1 MGKEG
6 KYDLKLAD
14 TFTLVTPDTETE
26 EDVSSSSCDTPLTA
40 ASHPTKLLR
49 NACTK
54 MLKIFAVSVGKHANK
69 MDRSAVR
76 NVAAMFRSILTAS
89 KCGAS
94 NLGLEHWTT
103 LGFLR
108 AISSD
113 TNFGACLT
121 TPVWVRLHVEILSG
135 RVNSEQDVYK
145 KLQSLRLLQATL
157 ESWQPIDEQMHNEI
171 VQQLF
176 QVFGRIVLLC
186 PADLSLL
193 QNPADTK
200 ARVLLSC
207 SHSGTIAEELIAL
220 LRKLHT
226 MSAWNSAINAFVSQK
241 LYMATE
247 MLGEASFKNI
257 DDADKAAVLA
267 ALTLIGGCDPRP
279 RIGLTITMDGQTATI
294 NSFTHKG
301 KALLNVHNSSE
312 IKKVPITIVH
322 DSLDVGTFSLSRMSL
337 NEMLLNSWSILLT
350 GPAPWKTAVV
360 SSTVDTQLLRA
371 QQIHLAALNAT
382 SVLFRHQSA
391 LRKILRQRAP
401 GMASHFS
408 SEASISEHNNEPH
421 DANAETAAA
430 NNYAKEER
438 CPINLIETILG
449 RATQT
454 NPLKAHYSYAELA
467 MAALNLTQHLASHV
481 HNELSAATTA
491 DTTHRAVVPLPVQP
505 TLIHGVPI
513 YNNEVSFYVKFV
525 IDDNKKKRRILL
537 YLKPFDEFN
546 SSFVEASPAPTCSRP
561 RRPTV
566 APHVL
571 QIMQMGFTQCSVEL
585 AMKRLAPAVPT
596 VEQIVQWILEHPTD
610 CPVVP
615 SNARGGGAH
624 EFDGDSDSDSSD
636 TVDGGS
642 SMNDGLV

>member
-1 MGKEG
+1 MFIIIFLSFTLCSWVRVEWDNGATNSYRMGKEG

-14 TFTLVTPDTETE
+14 TYALVTPDTETE
-26 EDVSSSSCDTPLTA
+26 EDVSSCDTQLTA

-54 MLKIFAVSVGKHANK
+54 MMKIFSVSVGRHANK

-76 NVAAMFRSILTAS
+76 NVSAMFRSILTSS
-89 KCGAS
+89 KVGAIS
-94 NLGLEHWTT
+94 LGLEHWTT

-113 TNFGACLT
+113 SNFAGCLT
-121 TPVWVRLHVEILSG
+121 TPVWVNLHIEILNG
-135 RVNSEQDVYK
+135 TVGSEQDVYK

-157 ESWQPIDEQMHNEI
+157 ENWQPEDEQLHNEI
-171 VQQLF
+171 VHKLF

-186 PADLSLL
+186 PSDLSL
-193 QNPADTK
+193 QHNPADTK

-207 SHSGTIAEELIAL
+207 CHSGTIAEEIIAL

-226 MSAWNSAINAFVSQK
+226 MATWNSAINAFVSQK

-257 DDADKAAVLA
+257 EEADKAAVLS

-279 RIGLTITMDGQTATI
+279 RIGLTITLDGQTATI
-294 NSFTHKG
+294 NNFTQKG
-301 KALLNVHNSSE
+301 KAMLNVHNSSE
-312 IKKVPITIVH
+312 IKKVPITMIK

-350 GPAPWKTAVV
+350 GPGPWKTSVV

-382 SVLFRHQSA
+382 SVLFRHQSS

-401 GMASHFS
+401 GLASHFS
-408 SEASISEHNNEPH
+408 SEASISEHNNETNEAIA
-421 DANAETAAA
+421 DATAAA
-430 NNYAKEER
+430 NQSKEEPSSGS
-438 CPINLIETILG
+438 PINLIETILS

-454 NPLKAHYSYAELA
+454 NPLKAHYSYVDLA

-481 HNELSAATTA
+481 HNELTASADMTN
-491 DTTHRAVVPLPVQP
+491 RVVPLPVQP

-513 YNNEVSFYVKFV
+513 YNNEVRQL
-525 IDDNKKKRRILL
+525 ICI
-537 YLKPFDEFN
+537 
-546 SSFVEASPAPTCSRP
+546 
-561 RRPTV
+561 
-566 APHVL
+566 
-571 QIMQMGFTQCSVEL
+571 
-585 AMKRLAPAVPT
+585 
-596 VEQIVQWILEHPTD
+596 
-610 CPVVP
+610 
-615 SNARGGGAH
+615 
-624 EFDGDSDSDSSD
+624 
-636 TVDGGS
+636 
-642 SMNDGLV
+642 